1 MADRAAK
8 AALFDGLVAA
18 ARALSSGRRAEIVDV
33 LAQGERSVDE
43 LAGEIGQTL
52 ANTSHHL
59 QVLLRAGL
67 VRTRRDGNRI
77 YYALS
82 GDRVGR
88 LWASMRDVA
97 AEHLAEIDRL
107 AAAYLG
113 DRGQLQVITRAELA
127 RRLSR
132 GDVVVLDVRPRP
144 EYQAGHISGALS
156 VPIDELQRRLRR
168 LPDDTDVVA
177 YCRGPY
183 CVYADEA
190 VRTLTRRGFRAARLE
205 DGFPEWAR
213 AGLPVEDAP
222 ARQAAGG
229 A

>member
-33 LAQGERSVDE
+33 LAQGERSVE
-43 LAGEIGQTL
+43 EIAGEVGQTL
-52 ANTSHHL
+52 ANTSQHL

-77 YYALS
+77 YYALTN
-82 GDRVGR
+82 DRVGQ
-88 LWASMRDVA
+88 LWALLRDVA
-97 AEHLAEIDRL
+97 AEQVADIDRL
-107 AAAYLG
+107 ATAYLG
-113 DRGQLQVITRAELA
+113 DRRGLEVITREELQ

-132 GDVVVLDVRPRP
+132 GDVVVLDVRPAS
-144 EYQAGHISGALS
+144 EYQAGHIPGALS

-168 LPDDTDVVA
+168 LPDDTEVVA

-183 CVYADEA
+183 CVYADNA
-190 VRTLTRRGFRAARLE
+190 VRALTQRGIRAARLE

-213 AGLPVEDAP
+213 AGLPVDGVAAGQAP
-222 ARQAAGG
+222 AG